1 MRCQCKDHCGE
12 LPAPLDGGRGT
23 RHNSRIA
30 ACFLGTV
37 GYWALTTYTGLSV
50 TAVTTGTPF
59 QTTQAGDSMAPAAE
73 LSEWESN
80 E

>member
-1 MRCQCKDHCGE
+1 MESFLLLG
-12 LPAPLDGGRGT
+12 AGAGGGT

-50 TAVTTGTPF
+50 TGGTTGTPF

-73 LSEWESN
+73 IFQSGRV
-80 E
+80 